1 MRQNKE
7 GETTSDST
15 EVIMVSRMPL
25 LALTGSRSQD
35 PKAEP
40 QSVTGTRHR
49 LAWPSPT

>member
-15 EVIMVSRMPL
+15 EAIMVSCMTL
-25 LALTGSRSQD
+25 VALTGSRSQD
-35 PKAEP
+35 PRAGP
-40 QSVTGTRHR
+40 LSVTGTRHR